1 MIAGRAESDA
11 SEMNRVLLA
20 ALLLASA
27 QAPLGSTLVA
37 VALPAIA
44 TGLGGDTVHA
54 TTLLVSSYLVI
65 TILFQGPGGRLS
77 DAFGHERTLWTGIGL
92 FGIGALLGL
101 VSPSVW
107 LLAVA
112 RAVMAIGGAL
122 VVPSTMALLRVLVK
136 PEQRGRVFGIFGSVM
151 ALSAAL
157 GPVIGGV
164 VVEWFG
170 WRATFLVSLPF
181 LAVAAALL
189 RLDPPSA
196 REREGDAK
204 SRDGLRTLDLL
215 GLALLLASLVL
226 ITASAKADGMERMGM
241 LLAGLLAGAVFVRRQ
256 WRAEQP
262 MLDLR
267 LLRDPV
273 MAGSTAIIA
282 LQNFAMYGLIFQL
295 PAFFEH
301 FRGTAPRAVGFS
313 LFTMMIGMVIASP
326 LGGRATDQLGARAA
340 GLIGAGVLVAGSL
353 ALCRLS
359 SFAAPSDAMP
369 WLILFGLGMGLS
381 SAPAQSSAMA
391 AVAPSQAG
399 MAAGLS
405 STMRYLGGMA
415 TIAVQAT
422 VLGGDHE
429 VTEGR
434 HVLMVMLYT
443 AAAALSLAAALVLP
457 RRSTHAA

>member
-1 MIAGRAESDA
+1 
-11 SEMNRVLLA
+11 MNRVLLA

-44 TGLGGDTVHA
+44 MGLGSDTVHA

-77 DAFGHERTLWTGIGL
+77 DAFGHARTLWAGIALFGLGAVIGL
-92 FGIGALLGL
+92 L
-101 VSPSVW
+101 SPSVW

-112 RAVMAIGGAL
+112 RAIMAVGGAL
-122 VVPSTMALLRVLVK
+122 VVPSTMALLRVLVR

-157 GPVIGGV
+157 GPVIGGA
-164 VVEWFG
+164 VVEWLG

-181 LAVAAALL
+181 LALAAALL
-189 RLDPPSA
+189 RLDPPPA
-196 REREGDAK
+196 GERAGDANRREG
-204 SRDGLRTLDLL
+204 LRSLDLP
-215 GLALLLASLVL
+215 GLALLLAALVL
-226 ITASAKADGMERMGM
+226 VTASAKAEGMERLGM
-241 LLAGLLAGAVFVRRQ
+241 LLAGLLAGAGFVRRQ

-262 MLDLR
+262 VLDLR

-273 MAGSTAIIA
+273 MAGATAIMA

-313 LFTMMIGMVIASP
+313 LFTMMLGMVIASP
-326 LGGRATDQLGARAA
+326 LGGRATDRLGARSA

-353 ALCRLS
+353 AMCRLS
-359 SFAAPSDAMP
+359 SFAGPAEAVP
-369 WLILFGLGMGLS
+369 WLIVFGLGMGLS

-391 AVAPSQAG
+391 AVDPGRAG

-405 STMRYLGGMA
+405 STMRYLGGIA
-415 TIAVQAT
+415 TIAVQAA

-434 HVLMVMLYT
+434 HVLMVMLY
-443 AAAALSLAAALVLP
+443 AAAAGLSLAAALVLP
-457 RRSTHAA
+457 RRTMHTA